1 MLKKNRGRSPQA
13 SSSSCM
19 HTYVHKTLRHFDT
32 FSGQFLLQFLV
43 LATPGALYVFVLNK
57 ARE

>member
-13 SSSSCM
+13 SSFPCI
-19 HTYVHKTLRHFDT
+19 HTLVHKTLRHSDT
-32 FSGQFLLQFLV
+32 FSGQFLFQFLV